1 MRKIKYASNIIL
13 KDIARRFIM
22 ERDSFR
28 TRTGFI
34 IACIGSAVGMG
45 NIWLFPAR
53 VSALGGAAFLIPYF
67 ICVIVIGFTGVI
79 GEMAFGRAMGAG
91 PMGAFGKATEM
102 RGKGKKL
109 GEGLALIPVLTSF
122 ALAIGYSVVVGWIL
136 KYLVG
141 SLTGDLF
148 EASSVDEF
156 GGMFNAVAGSFGN
169 VGWHIVAL
177 VLTFVIMTYGIASG
191 IEKANKIMM
200 PLFFVMF
207 VGMAIYI
214 STLPGAAAGYHYLTH
229 PDWSYLLNG
238 KTWVYALGQA
248 FFSLSLA
255 GSGTLVYGSYLK
267 KDVDIPTS
275 ARTVAFWDTMAAL
288 VAALTI
294 IPAMATAGQELT
306 SGGPGLMFIF
316 LPNVFAQMPG
326 GNLVIIIFFL
336 AVTFAGLTSL
346 VNLFETPVEAVQTK
360 FGLSRK
366 KSVAIVAV
374 IGSAIAI
381 CIEGIVSGWMDIF
394 SIYFCPIGAAIA
406 GILFFWVCGK
416 DFVRQQV
423 DMGARKKLGN
433 WFEFASKYIFCFLSI
448 AVLVLGTLL
457 GGIG

>member
-1 MRKIKYASNIIL
+1 
-13 KDIARRFIM
+13 M

-79 GEMAFGRAMGAG
+79 GEMAFGRAMGSG

-136 KYLVG
+136 KYFVG
-141 SLTGDLF
+141 SVTGELF
-148 EASSVDEF
+148 QASSVDEF
-156 GGMFNAVAGSFGN
+156 GGMFNTVAASFGN

-177 VLTFVIMTYGIASG
+177 AITFIIMIYGIASG
-191 IEKANKIMM
+191 IEKANKVMM

-214 STLPGAAAGYHYLTH
+214 STLPGASDGYYYLTH

-346 VNLFETPVEAVQTK
+346 VNLFETPVEALQTK
-360 FGLSRK
+360 FGFSRK
-366 KSVAIVAV
+366 KAVAIIA
-374 IGSAIAI
+374 ISGSAIAI

-416 DFVRQQV
+416 DFVREQV
-423 DMGARKKLGN
+423 DMGARKPIGN
-433 WFEFASKYIFCFLSI
+433 WFGFASKYVFCFLTI